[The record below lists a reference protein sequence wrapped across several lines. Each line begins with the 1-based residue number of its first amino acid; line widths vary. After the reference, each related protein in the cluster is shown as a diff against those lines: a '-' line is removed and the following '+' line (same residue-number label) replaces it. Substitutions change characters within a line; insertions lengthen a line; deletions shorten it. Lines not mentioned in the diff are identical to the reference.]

1 MNYKI
6 INYIKTIKKNI
17 NTLLLYNYINSSN
30 IIYPYIYE
38 HNNINYSQIDIFSKL
53 MMNRIIFIGSEIT
66 SDISNIIQSQLLFLD
81 SVNTD
86 NIKIYINS
94 PGGDIY
100 SGLGIY
106 DTMQLIKSKIS
117 TTCIGLAASMA
128 AVLLCSGYRGKRYS
142 LKHSR
147 IMIHQPIINNFN
159 GQESDIYI
167 KAKEIKRLKKE
178 LYKIISYHTN
188 NNIKK
193 IIKDADRDY
202 WMTSKKALS
211 YGMID
216 KILYKKNKNKK
227 K

>member
-6 INYIKTIKKNI
+6 INYIKTINKNI
-17 NTLLLYNYINSSN
+17 NTLLLNNYINY
-30 IIYPYIYE
+30 IINPYILDKKY
-38 HNNINYSQIDIFSKL
+38 NNYSQIDIFSKL
-53 MMNRIIFIGSEIT
+53 MMNRIILIGTEINNE
-66 SDISNIIQSQLLFLD
+66 ISNIIQSQLLFLD
-81 SVNTD
+81 SINTT

-106 DTMQLIKSKIS
+106 DTMQLINSKIS

-128 AVLLCSGYRGKRYS
+128 AILLCSGENGERYS

-147 IMIHQPIINNFN
+147 IMIHQPIINNIN
-159 GQESDIYI
+159 GQESDLVI
-167 KAKEIKRLKKE
+167 KVKEIKKLKKE
-178 LYKIISYHTN
+178 LYKIISYHTKKK
-188 NNIKK
+188 IKK
-193 IIKDADRDY
+193 IKKDADRDY
-202 WMTSKKALS
+202 WMTSKQAQK

-216 KILYKKNKNKK
+216 KILYKNKK

>member
-17 NTLLLYNYINSSN
+17 NTLLLYNYINSNN

-38 HNNINYSQIDIFSKL
+38 HNNINYSQMDIFSKL

-66 SDISNIIQSQLLFLD
+66 SDMSNIIQSQLLFLD
-81 SVNTD
+81 SVNND

-106 DTMQLIKSKIS
+106 DTMQLINSKIS

-128 AVLLCSGYRGKRYS
+128 AILLCSGYKGKRYS

-147 IMIHQPIINNFN
+147 IMIHQPISNHIN
-159 GQESDIYI
+159 GQESDIDI
-167 KAKEIKRLKKE
+167 KAKEIKKLKNE
-178 LYKIISYHTN
+178 LYKIISYHTKK
-188 NNIKK
+188 NIKK

-202 WMTSKKALS
+202 WMTSKEALK

-216 KILYKKNKNKK
+216 RILYKKK
-227 K
+227 